1 MRLID
6 KFIFIF
12 LFAGLFFIS
21 LNRHSRHP
29 IFTYHSQIFADKAG
43 YHIYFP
49 AYFYYDMD
57 AENLPD
63 SIVQKTGTGFRLENK
78 KIITKY
84 PIGVAICQAPF
95 SLIASLLDSFLG
107 IDNNY
112 GFTENH
118 HLALNWATAIWGT
131 IGLFLLLLSAV
142 HYWNLSHMQSYMLVL
157 GILFLSNLLY
167 YTTRD
172 CGMSHAYS
180 FTVFAGIQYLLLK
193 ILHNQ
198 NIKNIDFILIL
209 ILGSLLLVLRPLNS
223 VFVIFPV
230 SYILISKWSNFKKI
244 VLDVNVWGWLLGFSL
259 ASIPVFLQ
267 LGYNYYAYGKPI
279 ADGYAGESFSNFGN
293 LDLMKFWFSPNNGV
307 LLHSP
312 ILLLVFL
319 AVIKQWRNNRII
331 ALYLVY
337 FLVISFTYAGWWSP
351 ELGCGFGHR
360 GFTEHLAFFAL
371 PISFILKSNSTNK
384 LRIAQIFMLALAVL
398 LFISQ
403 FNFDGCW
410 QSDNAWDWE
419 LFMRSFKP

>member
-1 MRLID
+1 
-6 KFIFIF
+6 
-12 LFAGLFFIS
+12 
-21 LNRHSRHP
+21 
-29 IFTYHSQIFADKAG
+29 
-43 YHIYFP
+43 
-49 AYFYYDMD
+49 MD

-63 SIVQKTGTGFRLENK
+63 SISLKTGQGFWTADT

-84 PIGVAICQAPF
+84 PIGVAICQFPF
-95 SLIASLLDSFLG
+95 SLMAAIADKIQQVEG
-107 IDNNY
+107 PQ
-112 GFTENH
+112 GFTEAH
-118 HLALNWATAIWGT
+118 HLALNWSTAIWGT
-131 IGLFLLLLSAV
+131 LGLILLFLTAIRFWHLTYWQGYLLIF
-142 HYWNLSHMQSYMLVL
+142 
-157 GILFLSNLLY
+157 GILMLSNLLY

-193 ILHNQ
+193 ISNNK
-198 NIKNIDFILIL
+198 NIKNKDFILIL
-209 ILGSLLLVLRPLNS
+209 ILGSLILVLIPLNL

-230 SYILISKWSNFKKI
+230 SYILITKWRNFKKI

-267 LGYNYYAYGKPI
+267 LGYNYYAYGKPF

-293 LDLMKFWFSPNNGV
+293 LDLMKFWFSPNNGA
-307 LLHSP
+307 LLYSL

-319 AVIKQWRNNRII
+319 AVIKQWHNNRII
-331 ALYLVY
+331 AFYLVY

-371 PISFILKSNSTNK
+371 PISFILKSNSINK